1 MPIIYIITN
10 IKIINIQTS
19 LRRLHM
25 YIEKQEANI
34 SVLYF
39 PDRAQVTP

>member
-19 LRRLHM
+19 SHRLYM

-34 SVLYF
+34 SGLYF
-39 PDRAQVTP
+39 PDTAQVTK